1 MLTNTGKRINV
12 VRVPIFGT
20 FVREINDSVTIAMSE
35 VNGNG
40 ARLVERIDQL
50 IRELTEIRDEVT
62 ALSESSSETPVA
74 PTIEEV
80 TEEATSPESDE
91 ISPIV
96 VDEELEEKVP
106 ELTLETAFEPMVDF
120 HTAGQ
125 LSVAD
130 SFFFA
135 NELFGGNR
143 PELNRVLGEIDR
155 LSSVSQMR
163 HYLTETLDL
172 NVESDEGKRFYDFVL
187 SRSSSARSLVRRP
200 FL

>member
-1 MLTNTGKRINV
+1 MLTNTGKRIIV

-62 ALSESSSETPVA
+62 ALSESSSETPVD

-91 ISPIV
+91 TTPIV

-163 HYLTETLDL
+163 NYLTETLDL

-187 SRSSSARSLVRRP
+187 SCSTRR
-200 FL
+200 

>member
-1 MLTNTGKRINV
+1 
-12 VRVPIFGT
+12 
-20 FVREINDSVTIAMSE
+20 MSE

-40 ARLVERIDQL
+40 ARLVERIDQM

-62 ALSESSSETPVA
+62 ALSESSSETPVD

-80 TEEATSPESDE
+80 TEETTSQESDE
-91 ISPIV
+91 TPIV

-143 PELNRVLGEIDR
+143 PELNRVLGELDR

-163 HYLTETLDL
+163 HYLTETLGL
-172 NVESDEGKRFYDFVL
+172 NLESDEGKRFYDFVL
-187 SRSSSARSLVRRP
+187 SCSTRR
-200 FL
+200 

>member
-1 MLTNTGKRINV
+1 M
-12 VRVPIFGT
+12 
-20 FVREINDSVTIAMSE
+20 IAMSE

-62 ALSESSSETPVA
+62 ALSESSSEMPVD

-80 TEEATSPESDE
+80 TEEATSPESEE
-91 ISPIV
+91 IAPMV
-96 VDEELEEKVP
+96 VEELEEKVP

-187 SRSSSARSLVRRP
+187 SCSTRR
-200 FL
+200 

>member
-1 MLTNTGKRINV
+1 
-12 VRVPIFGT
+12 
-20 FVREINDSVTIAMSE
+20 MSE

-62 ALSESSSETPVA
+62 ALSESSSETPVD

-96 VDEELEEKVP
+96 VDEKLEEKVP

-187 SRSSSARSLVRRP
+187 SCSTRR
-200 FL
+200 

>member
-1 MLTNTGKRINV
+1 MLTNTGKRIIV

-20 FVREINDSVTIAMSE
+20 FVREINDSVTIVMSE

-50 IRELTEIRDEVT
+50 IRELTEIRNEVT
-62 ALSESSSETPVA
+62 ALSESSSETPVD
-74 PTIEEV
+74 PSMEEV
-80 TEEATSPESDE
+80 TEEITSQESDE
-91 ISPIV
+91 TPIV

-143 PELNRVLGEIDR
+143 PELNSVLGEIDR

-163 HYLTETLDL
+163 HYLAETLDL
-172 NVESDEGKRFYDFVL
+172 NIESDEGKRFYDFVL
-187 SRSSSARSLVRRP
+187 SCSTHR
-200 FL
+200 

>member
-1 MLTNTGKRINV
+1 MLTNTGKRIIV

-187 SRSSSARSLVRRP
+187 SCSTCR
-200 FL
+200 

>member
-20 FVREINDSVTIAMSE
+20 FVREIKNSVTIAMSE

-50 IRELTEIRDEVT
+50 IQELTEIRDEVST
-62 ALSESSSETPVA
+62 LREPSAQPSVVA
-74 PTIEEV
+74 ATEEV
-80 TEEATSPESDE
+80 TEEPMAPESDE
-91 ISPIV
+91 APII

-187 SRSSSARSLVRRP
+187 SCSTRR
-200 FL
+200 

>member
-1 MLTNTGKRINV
+1 
-12 VRVPIFGT
+12 
-20 FVREINDSVTIAMSE
+20 MSE

-62 ALSESSSETPVA
+62 ALSESSSETPVD

-91 ISPIV
+91 TTPIV

-143 PELNRVLGEIDR
+143 PELNRVLGELDR

-163 HYLTETLDL
+163 HYLTETLGL
-172 NVESDEGKRFYDFVL
+172 NLESDEGKRFYDFVL
-187 SRSSSARSLVRRP
+187 SCSTRR
-200 FL
+200 

>member
-1 MLTNTGKRINV
+1 MLTNTGKRIIV

-62 ALSESSSETPVA
+62 ALSESSFETPVDL
-74 PTIEEV
+74 TIEEV

-91 ISPIV
+91 TTPIV

-143 PELNRVLGEIDR
+143 PELNRVLGELDR
-155 LSSVSQMR
+155 LGSVSQMR
-163 HYLTETLDL
+163 HYLTETLGL
-172 NVESDEGKRFYDFVL
+172 NLESDEGKRFYDFVL
-187 SRSSSARSLVRRP
+187 SCSTRR
-200 FL
+200 

>member
-1 MLTNTGKRINV
+1 
-12 VRVPIFGT
+12 
-20 FVREINDSVTIAMSE
+20 MSE

-62 ALSESSSETPVA
+62 ALSESSSETPVV
-74 PTIEEV
+74 PTTEEV

-187 SRSSSARSLVRRP
+187 SCSTRR
-200 FL
+200 

>member
-1 MLTNTGKRINV
+1 MLTNTSKRINV

-74 PTIEEV
+74 PTMEEV
-80 TEEATSPESDE
+80 TEETTSQESDE
-91 ISPIV
+91 TPIV

-163 HYLTETLDL
+163 NYLTETLDL

-187 SRSSSARSLVRRP
+187 SCSTRR
-200 FL
+200 

>member
-20 FVREINDSVTIAMSE
+20 FVREINDSLTIVMSE

-40 ARLVERIDQL
+40 ARLVERINQL
-50 IRELTEIRDEVT
+50 IRELTEIRDEVK

-74 PTIEEV
+74 PTMEEV
-80 TEEATSPESDE
+80 TEETTSQEIDE
-91 ISPIV
+91 SPIV

-143 PELNRVLGEIDR
+143 PELNRVLGEVDR

-163 HYLTETLDL
+163 HYLTETLGL

-187 SRSSSARSLVRRP
+187 SCSTHR
-200 FL
+200 

>member
-1 MLTNTGKRINV
+1 M
-12 VRVPIFGT
+12 
-20 FVREINDSVTIAMSE
+20 IAMSE

-62 ALSESSSETPVA
+62 ALSESSSETPVD

-80 TEEATSPESDE
+80 TEETTSPESDE
-91 ISPIV
+91 TTPMV

-143 PELNRVLGEIDR
+143 PELNRVLGEVDR

-187 SRSSSARSLVRRP
+187 SCSTRR
-200 FL
+200 

>member
-1 MLTNTGKRINV
+1 
-12 VRVPIFGT
+12 
-20 FVREINDSVTIAMSE
+20 MSE

-62 ALSESSSETPVA
+62 ALLESSSETPVD

-80 TEEATSPESDE
+80 TEETTSQESDE
-91 ISPIV
+91 TPIV

-143 PELNRVLGEIDR
+143 PELNRVLGELDR

-163 HYLTETLDL
+163 HYLTETLGL
-172 NVESDEGKRFYDFVL
+172 NLESDEGKRFYDFVL
-187 SRSSSARSLVRRP
+187 SCSTRR
-200 FL
+200 

>member
-1 MLTNTGKRINV
+1 
-12 VRVPIFGT
+12 
-20 FVREINDSVTIAMSE
+20 MSE

-62 ALSESSSETPVA
+62 ALSESSSETPVD

-91 ISPIV
+91 TTPIV

-163 HYLTETLDL
+163 HYLTETLGL

-187 SRSSSARSLVRRP
+187 SCSTRR
-200 FL
+200 

>member
-1 MLTNTGKRINV
+1 MLTNTGKRIIV

-80 TEEATSPESDE
+80 TEETTSPESDE
-91 ISPIV
+91 IIPVV

-135 NELFGGNR
+135 NGLFGGNR
-143 PELNRVLGEIDR
+143 PELNRVLEEIDR
-155 LSSVSQMR
+155 LSSVSQVR

-172 NVESDEGKRFYDFVL
+172 DMESEEGKRFYDFVL
-187 SRSSSARSLVRRP
+187 FCSTRR
-200 FL
+200 

>member
-1 MLTNTGKRINV
+1 
-12 VRVPIFGT
+12 
-20 FVREINDSVTIAMSE
+20 MSK

-62 ALSESSSETPVA
+62 ALSESSSETPVD

-91 ISPIV
+91 TTPIV

-187 SRSSSARSLVRRP
+187 SCSTRR
-200 FL
+200 

>member
-20 FVREINDSVTIAMSE
+20 FAREINDSITIVMSE

-62 ALSESSSETPVA
+62 ALSESSSETPVD

-80 TEEATSPESDE
+80 TEETTSQESDE
-91 ISPIV
+91 TPIV

-143 PELNRVLGEIDR
+143 PELNRVLGELDR
-155 LSSVSQMR
+155 LGSVSQMR
-163 HYLTETLDL
+163 HYLTETLGL
-172 NVESDEGKRFYDFVL
+172 NLESDEGKRFYDFVL
-187 SRSSSARSLVRRP
+187 SCSTRR
-200 FL
+200 

>member
-1 MLTNTGKRINV
+1 MLTNTGKRIIV

-143 PELNRVLGEIDR
+143 PELNRVLGEVDR

-187 SRSSSARSLVRRP
+187 SCSTRR
-200 FL
+200 

>member
-62 ALSESSSETPVA
+62 ALSESSSETPVD

-91 ISPIV
+91 IIPVV

-143 PELNRVLGEIDR
+143 PELNRVLGEVDR

-187 SRSSSARSLVRRP
+187 SCSTRR
-200 FL
+200 

>member
-1 MLTNTGKRINV
+1 MLTNTGKRIIV

-80 TEEATSPESDE
+80 TEETTSPESDE
-91 ISPIV
+91 IIPVV
-96 VDEELEEKVP
+96 VDEELEKKVP

-187 SRSSSARSLVRRP
+187 SCSTRR
-200 FL
+200 

>member
-1 MLTNTGKRINV
+1 MLTNTGKRIIV

-62 ALSESSSETPVA
+62 ALSESSSETPVD

-143 PELNRVLGEIDR
+143 PELNRVLGEVDR

-187 SRSSSARSLVRRP
+187 SCSTRR
-200 FL
+200 

>member
-1 MLTNTGKRINV
+1 
-12 VRVPIFGT
+12 
-20 FVREINDSVTIAMSE
+20 MSE

-62 ALSESSSETPVA
+62 ALSESSSETPVD

-80 TEEATSPESDE
+80 TEETTSQESDE
-91 ISPIV
+91 TPIV

-143 PELNRVLGEIDR
+143 PELNRVLGELDR
-155 LSSVSQMR
+155 LDSVSQMR
-163 HYLTETLDL
+163 HYLTETLGL
-172 NVESDEGKRFYDFVL
+172 NLESDEGKRFYDFVL
-187 SRSSSARSLVRRP
+187 SCSTRR
-200 FL
+200 

>member
-20 FVREINDSVTIAMSE
+20 FAREINDSVTIVMSE

-62 ALSESSSETPVA
+62 ALSESSSETPVD

-80 TEEATSPESDE
+80 TEETTSQESDE
-91 ISPIV
+91 TPIV

-143 PELNRVLGEIDR
+143 PELNRVLGELDR

-163 HYLTETLDL
+163 HYLTETLGL
-172 NVESDEGKRFYDFVL
+172 NLESDEGKRFYDFVL
-187 SRSSSARSLVRRP
+187 SCSTRR
-200 FL
+200 

>member
-62 ALSESSSETPVA
+62 ALSESSSETPVD

-91 ISPIV
+91 TTPIV

-143 PELNRVLGEIDR
+143 PELNRVLGEVDR

-187 SRSSSARSLVRRP
+187 SCSTRR
-200 FL
+200 

>member
-1 MLTNTGKRINV
+1 
-12 VRVPIFGT
+12 
-20 FVREINDSVTIAMSE
+20 MSE

-62 ALSESSSETPVA
+62 ALSESSSETPVD

-80 TEEATSPESDE
+80 TEETTSPESDE
-91 ISPIV
+91 TTPMV

-163 HYLTETLDL
+163 NYLTETLGL
-172 NVESDEGKRFYDFVL
+172 NIETDEGKRFYDFVL
-187 SRSSSARSLVRRP
+187 SCSTRR
-200 FL
+200 

>member
-1 MLTNTGKRINV
+1 
-12 VRVPIFGT
+12 
-20 FVREINDSVTIAMSE
+20 MSE

-62 ALSESSSETPVA
+62 ALSESSSETPVD

-91 ISPIV
+91 TTPIV
-96 VDEELEEKVP
+96 VDEELEEKMP

-143 PELNRVLGEIDR
+143 PELNRVLGEVDR

-187 SRSSSARSLVRRP
+187 SCSTRR
-200 FL
+200 

>member
-1 MLTNTGKRINV
+1 MLTNTGKRIIV

-62 ALSESSSETPVA
+62 ALSESSSETPVD
-74 PTIEEV
+74 PTIKEV
-80 TEEATSPESDE
+80 TEETTSPESDE
-91 ISPIV
+91 TTPMV

-187 SRSSSARSLVRRP
+187 SCSTRR
-200 FL
+200 

>member
-1 MLTNTGKRINV
+1 
-12 VRVPIFGT
+12 
-20 FVREINDSVTIAMSE
+20 MSE

-62 ALSESSSETPVA
+62 ALSESSFETPVDL
-74 PTIEEV
+74 TIEEV

-91 ISPIV
+91 TTPIV

-143 PELNRVLGEIDR
+143 PELNRVLGELDR
-155 LSSVSQMR
+155 LGSVSQMR
-163 HYLTETLDL
+163 HYLTETLGL
-172 NVESDEGKRFYDFVL
+172 NLESDEGKRFYDFVL
-187 SRSSSARSLVRRP
+187 SCSTRR
-200 FL
+200 

>member
-1 MLTNTGKRINV
+1 
-12 VRVPIFGT
+12 
-20 FVREINDSVTIAMSE
+20 MSE

-62 ALSESSSETPVA
+62 ALSESSSEMPVD

-80 TEEATSPESDE
+80 TEEATSPESEE
-91 ISPIV
+91 IAPMV
-96 VDEELEEKVP
+96 VEELEEKVP

-143 PELNRVLGEIDR
+143 PELNRVLGEVDR

-187 SRSSSARSLVRRP
+187 SCSTRR
-200 FL
+200 

>member
-1 MLTNTGKRINV
+1 MLTNTGKRIIV

-62 ALSESSSETPVA
+62 ALSESSSETPVD

-80 TEEATSPESDE
+80 TEETTSQESDE
-91 ISPIV
+91 TPIV

-143 PELNRVLGEIDR
+143 PELNRVLGELDR

-163 HYLTETLDL
+163 HYLTETLGL
-172 NVESDEGKRFYDFVL
+172 NLESDEGKRFYDFVL
-187 SRSSSARSLVRRP
+187 SCSTRR
-200 FL
+200 